1 MEDFKKKKKREVNLK
16 QSNLDQLECLLGC
29 DITCVIDDSFG
40 RKQTKGS
47 DVLMISGDENLASDW
62 LTTLLS
68 PFFLRFIL
76 PADFCTGHT
85 HTHTEDACSSHTHRM
100 MSRQKKKKKKKKSSD
115 GCPDVLEQGTWRKHC
130 HCSRSDLSFCLKVSV
145 TPAFK
150 TVKSWGRISN
160 VLNLNMWVQ
169 PITSRLNGADL
180 WGSGELGSLKW
191 RKTT

>member
-76 PADFCTGHT
+76 PADFCTGDTHT
-85 HTHTEDACSSHTHRM
+85 QTHTEDACSTHT
-100 MSRQKKKKKKKKSSD
+100 
-115 GCPDVLEQGTWRKHC
+115 PD
-130 HCSRSDLSFCLKVSV
+130 D
-145 TPAFK
+145 
-150 TVKSWGRISN
+150 
-160 VLNLNMWVQ
+160 VQ
-169 PITSRLNGADL
+169 T
-180 WGSGELGSLKW
+180 EEEEEEEEEVE
-191 RKTT
+191 